1 MITHTI
7 ISATSKALK
16 VRAKCRP
23 PDHPIRDDI
32 HAPRQFWQRIYNTI
46 GLPKSLQLR
55 AEKRVPPPVGTAT
68 V

>member
-23 PDHPIRDDI
+23 PDHPIRDDLQ
-32 HAPRQFWQRIYNTI
+32 APRQFWQRIYNTI

-55 AEKRVPPPVGTAT
+55 AEKRVPLPVGTANF
-68 V
+68 